1 MPVLLPPEEAANW
14 LCESAERLIAAR
26 GAIVMALDGQAAA
39 GKTTLAAA
47 VASRVPG
54 AFVVHMDDFFLPP
67 EKRTPEYAART
78 LANADIE
85 RFSEEVLLPLAAGGP
100 VSYRPYRFH
109 PTPCFLSAVHLPGD
123 RRLVVVEG
131 AYCLHPALFSHYDL
145 RALMTVSPE
154 TQRQRILLRNGEA
167 MLARFLSE
175 WIPKENQHIGTRRL
189 AQRCD
194 AVIAVP

>member
-109 PTPCFLSAVHLPGD
+109 PTPCFLSPVHLPGD
-123 RRLVVVEG
+123 RYHNWETHAQMRARAIEAIRPYLARQDISKLLIVCHG
-131 AYCLHPALFSHYDL
+131 GIM
-145 RALMTVSPE
+145 RALMNQPSLKKIHFCEIRELTPE
-154 TQRQRILLRNGEA
+154 
-167 MLARFLSE
+167 MLAAE
-175 WIPKENQHIGTRRL
+175 
-189 AQRCD
+189 
-194 AVIAVP
+194 